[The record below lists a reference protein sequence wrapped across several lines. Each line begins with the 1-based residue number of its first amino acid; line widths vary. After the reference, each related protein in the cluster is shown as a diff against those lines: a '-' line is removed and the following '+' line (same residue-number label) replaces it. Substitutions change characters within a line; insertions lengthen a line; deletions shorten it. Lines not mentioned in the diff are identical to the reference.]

1 MYVAIYICIYIYLC
15 MYIYIYKERERERRL
30 CEPTRATELHF
41 ATCKLVL
48 YCCSKRHNKDWYTC
62 IYVYIYF

>member
-1 MYVAIYICIYIYLC
+1 

-48 YCCSKRHNKDWYTC
+48 YCCSKRHNKDCYTC